1 MKLHHLML
9 PAALIALASAC
20 GPQQG
25 TALGKRR
32 QAEIILGSGWPAPS
46 TVEDAV
52 ESVNEQLPDGY
63 HLGPVLGRD
72 YALWVQYDDFQ
83 YVQDALAA
91 VQGMEEWQGYD
102 WIDERE
108 ITQSQ
113 FESQLGSTMLQV
125 MPSVDAWMGQPGEP
139 RQFGYLK
146 TQYMGAPS
154 SWTWETL
161 FVVVYYESMNI
172 AIIDRIVYE
181 T

>member
-1 MKLHHLML
+1 MKLHQLML

-20 GPQQG
+20 GPQLPATG
-25 TALGKRR
+25 TGR
-32 QAEIILGSGWPAPS
+32 QRLIILGSGFPAPGS
-46 TVEDAV
+46 VEDAV
-52 ESVNEQLPDGY
+52 AEVNSELPDGQY
-63 HLGPVLGRD
+63 LGGVLGRD
-72 YALWVQYDDFQ
+72 YALWVDHDDFQ

-91 VQGMEEWQGYD
+91 VQGMEEYQGYD

-113 FESQLGSTMLQV
+113 FEAQLGSTMLQV
-125 MPSVDAWMGQPGEP
+125 MPSVDAWLGQPGEP

-172 AIIDRIVYE
+172 AIIDQVIYE

>member
-9 PAALIALASAC
+9 PALLIALASAC
-20 GPQQG
+20 GPQVP
-25 TALGKRR
+25 LGKSR
-32 QAEIILGSGWPAPS
+32 QAEIILGEGFPAPS
-46 TVEDAV
+46 SVEDAIAG
-52 ESVNEQLPDGY
+52 VNAQLPDGY
-63 HLGPVLGRD
+63 ALAQVLGRD

-91 VQGMEEWQGYD
+91 VQGMQEWQGYD

-108 ITQSQ
+108 ITQGQ
-113 FESQLGSTMLQV
+113 FEAQMGTTMLQV
-125 MPSVDAWMGQPGEP
+125 MPSVDAWLGQPGEP

-146 TQYMGAPS
+146 TQYMGAPG

-172 AIIDRIVYE
+172 AIIDRIIYE